1 MRGDGRVKVL
11 CYHYGL
17 QTCESCKGKGRGD
30 EGRWSCVITMDC
42 RHVRVVKVKE
52 GEMRGDGRVKVLC
65 YHYGL
70 QTCESCKGKGRG
82 DEGR

>member
-30 EGRWSCVITMDC
+30 EGRWSCESI
-42 RHVRVVKVKE
+42 
-52 GEMRGDGRVKVLC
+52 VLS
-65 YHYGL
+65 L
-70 QTCESCKGKGRG
+70 WTA
-82 DEGR
+82 DM